1 MGIFNH
7 KTTNPY
13 ISDTNSYNKYF
24 FITAYYKKTKDNTRL
39 FINEISS
46 YQIILII

>member
-24 FITAYYKKTKDNTRL
+24 FLTAYYKKNKRHHK
-39 FINEISS
+39 IV
-46 YQIILII
+46 YQ